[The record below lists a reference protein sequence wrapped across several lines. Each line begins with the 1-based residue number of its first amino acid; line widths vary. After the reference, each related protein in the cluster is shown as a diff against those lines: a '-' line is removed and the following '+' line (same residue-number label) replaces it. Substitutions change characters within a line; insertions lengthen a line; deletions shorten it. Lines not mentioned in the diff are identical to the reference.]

1 MQFKILF
8 VRSLKENFS
17 THHQFSFNYINL
29 ISFINIS
36 LQEVKNYIVYLPE
49 FQVIICHL
57 CEICI
62 PSKDSLW
69 HYERNHIS
77 KKDHPVAMEVR
88 RKIAEYMTIFDL
100 CESHKIISSRESIPQ
115 LKVIKNGLI
124 CNFPGCD
131 QCSTSE
137 SDMLTHYYTHQKH
150 IPKGFKDWEL
160 TSLQTFFE
168 DQNKKYINLYQNW

>member
-1 MQFKILF
+1 M
-8 VRSLKENFS
+8 RSPEEKFS
-17 THHQFSFNYINL
+17 AHHQFGSSYINL
-29 ISFINIS
+29 ISFINMS
-36 LQEVKNYIVYLPE
+36 LQEVKNYITYLPE
-49 FQVIICHL
+49 FQVVVCRL

-62 PSKDSLW
+62 PPKDPLR
-69 HYERNHIS
+69 HYERNHTS
-77 KKDHPVAMEVR
+77 KKDHPVAMKVR
-88 RKIAEYMTIFDL
+88 RKIAEYMATFDL
-100 CESHKIISSRESIPQ
+100 YEPHNVISPRGSVPQ

-137 SDMLTHYYTHQKH
+137 NDMLTHYYTHQKH

-168 DQNKKYINLYQNW
+168 DQNKKYINLYQC